1 MSRVTALQPKV
12 FIDEFTTGFMKVPK
26 FPDRSFFAKMLLLFA
41 LLFLG
46 FAHKRGGLG
55 ETMKT
60 MFGSGKFSP
69 NTPASEGSR
78 LSLVSQLQS

>member
-1 MSRVTALQPKV
+1 
-12 FIDEFTTGFMKVPK
+12 MKVPE
-26 FPDRSFFAKMLLLFA
+26 FADRTFFAKMILLFA

-46 FAHKRGGLG
+46 FAHKKGGIG

-60 MFGSGKFSP
+60 MFGAGKFSP

-78 LSLVSQLQS
+78 LSLVSQLQR